1 MIQVALYVNT
11 KSYSIDAP
19 DVDSWAR
26 IDMDR
31 TVNVILNDAIK
42 DAKDVGKVLTAY
54 SQNFKVP
61 ASKTNNK
68 AFRYFY
74 SHNALNGFDARRK
87 HEAIIKVNGYD
98 FKKGYIKLNNVSLSD
113 NKPIS
118 YDIQFFGELASLKDI
133 LGQDEL
139 KELMSLNQFNHEY
152 SQAVVKDGFEAGLS
166 FDFTD
171 AREPVIT
178 KDVNGDIRYGLI
190 SHTRGFEYDND
201 GFHRI
206 FSVEERAAGRVPT
219 PADRIRYPDL
229 KPSIRVTRIIEGIE
243 AQYPQIKFN
252 KEWMQNSKFNDLFMW
267 LHRTKGY
274 VQYDQFAL
282 GENSHQWNG
291 TLGAEGSPSTEIP
304 FVSGSAGDLIP
315 FRTQQGS
322 TGQSSTRQTYEIR
335 FYCTAIGTG
344 SYKLK
349 LRTRRY
355 GSLKYESPW
364 SEFSAGTGSHGID
377 AIMATPWGDGW
388 NIEFVVDADL
398 TVVNIDPQ
406 VIITRVYGDP
416 NTTAI
421 EDTADYNY
429 GGVIPLTNKIIVPA
443 LMPKKKTVDF
453 LSDLFKMFNL
463 VAYEERNLDNSWAIK
478 IEPLDDFYAAGTSYD
493 ITPYIDITDT
503 SVGRVSPYGSIDFAW
518 PDPKTFLAINQ
529 AEIVGDEFG
538 TARFRASYFDEGAGG
553 DTTLLYDGGNY
564 SVEPK
569 LEKMMFERM
578 NDADNKEILTDIQ
591 WGWFVNDNKENVPE
605 PTIGQPL
612 LTFFVNHTLTDG
624 REIEWTDGS
633 ISLAYNRPS
642 SVSEDGLLTLHF
654 NAENDEWTREVN
666 SNSLFSTYHDTYI
679 SGIYSPYARRV
690 TCDAYLPAIMFLK
703 IQLKDSLLINNVPF
717 IIDTIKTN
725 MTTGKSQLEL
735 LRITDEE
742 IVYEMPT
749 ESEVVWDTERLLWND
764 NEQLWEG
771 GAIPVNPLT
780 TNLVASYNFD
790 ADFTDYTG
798 NNPLTP
804 SGGTPPVAG
813 VAGGVVS
820 NCAEFNNTSDHTLAA
835 DSDDFSFTDGV
846 TDLPFSVSFWANF
859 TGYNSSVSQGVW
871 FLSKRDASTNEEY
884 QIQVFQNVFNISLF
898 SGGGGANYL
907 NAGLAYPPPIG
918 SWHHYT
924 VTYDGSETSAGIK
937 LYIDGVSQALT
948 YSIAGTYTGMIN
960 GSKAINIG
968 SRSWQ
973 PNGGSFYGKLDETH
987 IWKDRELTAAEVMY
1001 IYTTELAGNSIL

>member
-74 SHNALNGFDARRK
+74 SHSVLNGFDARRK
-87 HEAIIKVNGYD
+87 HEAIMKVNGYD
-98 FKKGYIKLNNVSLSD
+98 FKKGYIKLNNVSLNN

-118 YDIQFFGELASLKDI
+118 YDIQFFGELASLKDV

-139 KELMSLNQFNHEY
+139 KELLPLNQFNHEY
-152 SQAVVKDGFEAGLS
+152 SQAVVKDGFEAGLA

-171 AREPVIT
+171 ARDPIIT

-190 SHTRGFEYDND
+190 SHTRGFEYDDD

-206 FSVEERAAGRVPT
+206 LSVEEREAGETIFPK
-219 PADRIRYPDL
+219 DRLRYPDL
-229 KPSIRVTRIIEGIE
+229 KPSIRVTRVIDAIEK
-243 AQYPQIKFN
+243 QYPQIKFN

-267 LHRTKGY
+267 LHRTKGFI
-274 VQYDQFAL
+274 QYDQFAL

-315 FRTQQGS
+315 FETQQGGG
-322 TGQSSTRQTYEIR
+322 GQNSTRQTYEIR

-349 LRTRRY
+349 IRTRT
-355 GSLKYESPW
+355 GGVLQYESPW
-364 SEFSAGTGSHGID
+364 SEFSVGNTNAVIGAT
-377 AIMATPWGDGW
+377 MVTPWSNGW

-398 TVVNIDPQ
+398 TVVNIDPR
-406 VIITRVYGDP
+406 VIITRIYGDP

-421 EDTADYNY
+421 EDTAEYNY
-429 GGVIPLTNKIIVPA
+429 SGVIPLTNKIIVPA

-453 LSDLFKMFNL
+453 LADLFKMFNL
-463 VAYEERNLDNSWAIK
+463 VAYEERNLNNSWSIK
-478 IEPLDDFYAAGTSYD
+478 IEPLNDFYNSGTSYD

-503 SVGRVSPYGSIDFAW
+503 SVGRVSPYGSIDFDW
-518 PDPKTFLAINQ
+518 PDPKTFLAIKQ
-529 AEIVGDEFG
+529 AEITGDDFG
-538 TARFRASYFDEGAGG
+538 AAHFRANYFDEGDGG

-578 NDADNKEILTDIQ
+578 NDADNEEILTDIQ

-612 LTFFVNHTLTDG
+612 LTFMIQHTLQDSRQIKWPDG
-624 REIEWTDGS
+624 A
-633 ISLAYNRPS
+633 ISLTYNRPS
-642 SVSEDGLLTLHF
+642 SVSEDGELTLHF

-666 SNSLFSTYHDTYI
+666 ANSLFDIYHKKYI

-690 TCDAYLPAIMFLK
+690 TCEAYLPAIMFLNIK
-703 IQLKDSLLINNVPF
+703 LKDSLLINNISF
-717 IIDTIKTN
+717 IIDAIKTN
-725 MTTGKSQLEL
+725 MTTGKSELEL
-735 LRITDEE
+735 LRVTDEE
-742 IVYEMPT
+742 TVYEVPSEGQIVWNT
-749 ESEVVWDTERLLWND
+749 EESLWSDKEGLWNEESRTPIVNRNVYNLLLSLRERAEYYENDKESTRLLQD
-764 NEQLWEG
+764 L
-771 GAIPVNPLT
+771 
-780 TNLVASYNFD
+780 
-790 ADFTDYTG
+790 
-798 NNPLTP
+798 
-804 SGGTPPVAG
+804 
-813 VAGGVVS
+813 
-820 NCAEFNNTSDHTLAA
+820 
-835 DSDDFSFTDGV
+835 DDCET
-846 TDLPFSVSFWANF
+846 
-859 TGYNSSVSQGVW
+859 Q
-871 FLSKRDASTNEEY
+871 ST
-884 QIQVFQNVFNISLF
+884 
-898 SGGGGANYL
+898 
-907 NAGLAYPPPIG
+907 
-918 SWHHYT
+918 
-924 VTYDGSETSAGIK
+924 
-937 LYIDGVSQALT
+937 
-948 YSIAGTYTGMIN
+948 
-960 GSKAINIG
+960 
-968 SRSWQ
+968 
-973 PNGGSFYGKLDETH
+973 
-987 IWKDRELTAAEVMY
+987 
-1001 IYTTELAGNSIL
+1001 

>member
-74 SHNALNGFDARRK
+74 SHNLLNGFDARRK
-87 HEAIIKVNGYD
+87 HEAIMKVNGYD
-98 FKKGYIKLNNVSLSD
+98 FKKGYIKLNNVSLNN

-118 YDIQFFGELASLKDI
+118 YDIQFFGELASLKDV

-139 KELMSLNQFNHEY
+139 KELLPLNQFNHEY
-152 SQAVVKDGFEAGLS
+152 SQAVVKDGFEAGLA

-171 AREPVIT
+171 ARDPIIT

-190 SHTRGFEYDND
+190 SHTRGFEYDDD
-201 GFHRI
+201 GFHTI
-206 FSVEERAAGRVPT
+206 LSVEQRAAGVVPG
-219 PADRIRYPDL
+219 AGSRLRYPDL
-229 KPSIRVTRIIEGIE
+229 KPSIRVTRVIDAIEK
-243 AQYPQIKFN
+243 QYPQIKFN

-267 LHRTKGY
+267 LHRTKGFI
-274 VQYDQFAL
+274 QYDQFAL

-315 FRTQQGS
+315 FRTQQGGG
-322 TGQSSTRQTYEIR
+322 GQNSTRQTYEIR

-349 LRTRRY
+349 IRTRT
-355 GSLKYESPW
+355 GGVLQYESPW
-364 SEFSAGTGSHGID
+364 SEFSVGNTNAVID
-377 AIMATPWGDGW
+377 ATMVTPWSNGW

-398 TVVNIDPQ
+398 TVVNIDPR
-406 VIITRVYGDP
+406 VTITRIYGDP

-429 GGVIPLTNKIIVPA
+429 SGVIPLTNKIIVPA

-453 LSDLFKMFNL
+453 LADLFKMFNL
-463 VAYEERNLDNSWAIK
+463 VAYEERNLNNSWSIK
-478 IEPLDDFYAAGTSYD
+478 IEPLNDFYNSGTSYD

-503 SVGRVSPYGSIDFAW
+503 SVGRVSPYGSIDFDW
-518 PDPKTFLAINQ
+518 PDPKTFLAIKQ
-529 AEIVGDEFG
+529 AEITGDDFG
-538 TARFRASYFDEGAGG
+538 AAHFRANYFDEGDGG

-612 LTFFVNHTLTDG
+612 LTFMIQQSLEEAGEYVTNGDFSSDSSWTKGSGWSISGGAATYNGTVSGSTYLVQPSIMKQGVTYKAKFEVVSSTGSDRLALWVGSSTLYNVFLAPGIYTITFVATSDNPDIIFIARDSSTYVIDNVSITG
-624 REIEWTDGS
+624 PGYIEWPNGDMSTT
-633 ISLAYNRPS
+633 YTRPS
-642 SVSEDGLLTLHF
+642 SVSEDGELTLHF

-666 SNSLFSTYHDTYI
+666 ANSLFDIYHKKYI

-690 TCDAYLPAIMFLK
+690 TCEAYLPAIMFLNIK
-703 IQLKDSLLINNVPF
+703 LKDSLLINNISF
-717 IIDTIKTN
+717 IIDAIKTN
-725 MTTGKSQLEL
+725 MTTGKSELEL
-735 LRITDEE
+735 LRVTDEE
-742 IVYEMPT
+742 TVYEVPSEGQIVWNT
-749 ESEVVWDTERLLWND
+749 EESLWSDKEGLWNEESRTPIVNRNVYNLLLSLRERAEYYENDKESTRLLQD
-764 NEQLWEG
+764 L
-771 GAIPVNPLT
+771 
-780 TNLVASYNFD
+780 
-790 ADFTDYTG
+790 
-798 NNPLTP
+798 
-804 SGGTPPVAG
+804 
-813 VAGGVVS
+813 
-820 NCAEFNNTSDHTLAA
+820 
-835 DSDDFSFTDGV
+835 DDCET
-846 TDLPFSVSFWANF
+846 
-859 TGYNSSVSQGVW
+859 Q
-871 FLSKRDASTNEEY
+871 ST
-884 QIQVFQNVFNISLF
+884 
-898 SGGGGANYL
+898 
-907 NAGLAYPPPIG
+907 
-918 SWHHYT
+918 
-924 VTYDGSETSAGIK
+924 
-937 LYIDGVSQALT
+937 
-948 YSIAGTYTGMIN
+948 
-960 GSKAINIG
+960 
-968 SRSWQ
+968 
-973 PNGGSFYGKLDETH
+973 
-987 IWKDRELTAAEVMY
+987 
-1001 IYTTELAGNSIL
+1001 